1 MMSLKSRL
9 ICIVMGFVVLGIVS
23 FLVRR
28 RRLYN
33 VYAITWFLVSITFL
47 CMGIFPGFVE
57 NIAALL
63 GIYFTP
69 AAILVVAL
77 GGLGAVVLHLSII
90 VTEQHKQ
97 IRQFEKEIAL
107 VRKQSPLKNGNFSQ
121 APEKVG
127 H

>member
-33 VYAITWFLVSITFL
+33 VYAITWFLVGIVFL
-47 CMGIFPGFVE
+47 SMGIFPSFVE

-63 GIYFTP
+63 GIHFTP
-69 AAILVVAL
+69 AAILVVAV
-77 GGLGAVVLHLSII
+77 GGLGAIVLHLSII

-107 VRKQSPLKNGNFSQ
+107 VRKQFPAKD
-121 APEKVG
+121 
-127 H
+127 

>member
-9 ICIVMGFVVLGIVS
+9 ICIMMGIVVLGIVS

-33 VYAITWFLVSITFL
+33 VYAITWFLVSLIFL
-47 CMGIFPGFVE
+47 GMGIFPGFVE

-69 AAILVVAL
+69 AAILVVAV
-77 GGLGAVVLHLSII
+77 GGLGAIVLHLSII

-107 VRKQSPLKNGNFSQ
+107 VRKQLPAKDGDFNQ
-121 APEKVG
+121 APK
-127 H
+127 

>member
-1 MMSLKSRL
+1 MMSLKARL
-9 ICIVMGFVVLGIVS
+9 ICIVMGFVVLVIVS

-33 VYAITWFLVSITFL
+33 IYAISWFLVSITFL
-47 CMGIFPGFVE
+47 CMGVFPGFVE

-63 GIYFTP
+63 GVYFTP
-69 AAILVVAL
+69 AAILVVAV
-77 GGLGAVVLHLSII
+77 GGLGAIVLHLSII

-107 VRKQSPLKNGNFSQ
+107 VRKQLPAKETVDQ
-121 APEKVG
+121 RKVPEIS
-127 H
+127 